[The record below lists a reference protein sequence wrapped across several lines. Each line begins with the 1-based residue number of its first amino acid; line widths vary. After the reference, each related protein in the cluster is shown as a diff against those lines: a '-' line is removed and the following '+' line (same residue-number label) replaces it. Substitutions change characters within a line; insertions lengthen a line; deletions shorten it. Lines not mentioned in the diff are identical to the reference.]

1 MGKKELTPN
10 SAHKPKSVCAK
21 KLNEYLKTGGKK
33 MALMKKGSSKRLTQ
47 ERGNSS
53 EGTLAILREKQ
64 LIR

>member
-1 MGKKELTPN
+1 
-10 SAHKPKSVCAK
+10 
-21 KLNEYLKTGGKK
+21 

-64 LIR
+64 IIR